1 MKDFQSS
8 NIAIINLYFI
18 IIFKKGVNKW
28 SIKILCI
35 TMLYYSNFLNNF
47 HYYTCVFQLLL
58 EIFQV
63 LKIIIMIFIFSYFNN
78 RK

>member
-1 MKDFQSS
+1 MEDFQSS

-47 HYYTCVFQLLL
+47 HYYIWCVPIVIRNISSIKNYHYDFY
-58 EIFQV
+58 
-63 LKIIIMIFIFSYFNN
+63 IFIFQ
-78 RK
+78 

>member
-47 HYYTCVFQLLL
+47 HYYTWCVSIVIRNISSIKNYHYDFY
-58 EIFQV
+58 I
-63 LKIIIMIFIFSYFNN
+63 FNN